1 MRILLVRPEQPLS
14 TRGLRHITVCE
25 PLELEYLA
33 AAVPGHEVRVLD
45 LLLGDDLQSSLIQ
58 FRPQLVGTT
67 CYINNV
73 PQAIEVCALVKAF
86 DPTIRTLLGGVHAVV
101 NPGDF
106 AHPAVD
112 IVVHG
117 EGMAVLRELVP
128 TMEAGDALDRVA
140 GICLNTSTGLKNTG
154 LRPFPAD
161 VAGFPMPDR
170 NVVKLHRDDYHYM
183 DIRPLAIMKTSWGC
197 PYACTFCYN
206 RELVGG
212 RYYARPAEAV
222 VAEIESLYAPHVFI
236 VDDVFF
242 CERRRALEIYDLIKA
257 RGIRKEYA
265 AYCRADFIVRNEDVL
280 RAWRDIGLRV
290 LRVGMEAINDG
301 ELRDYNKRISSE
313 CNLEAVEVCRRLG
326 LELSASFLIRPDY
339 GKRNFTRLRAYVLRT
354 GLTHVFLNPLTPLP
368 GTALHEQLKND
379 IIADH
384 RRMAPLWDFQHS
396 VLKPTKLSL
405 KSFYHQMGMTYLMA
419 VNPFRPRKL
428 VLRRFPPLSAVWKLI
443 RILWEVFRAHKD
455 HDLVA
460 NEDRLRGE
468 GESVTPR
475 AVTSEG
481 VAGVRMK
488 AGR

>member
-1 MRILLVRPEQPLS
+1 MRVLLVRPGQPSS

-33 AAVPGHEVRVLD
+33 AAVPEHEVRVLD
-45 LLLGDDLQSSLIQ
+45 LLLGDDLQSSLSQ

-86 DPTIRTLLGGVHAVV
+86 DPTITTLLGGVHAVL

-106 AHPAVD
+106 AHRVVD

-117 EGMAVLRELVP
+117 EGMAVLRELVS
-128 TMEAGDALDRVA
+128 TMEAGVPLARVA
-140 GICLNTSTGLKNTG
+140 GICLNAPAGFKNTG
-154 LRPFPAD
+154 LRPFPVN
-161 VAGFPMPDR
+161 VASFPMPDR
-170 NVVKLHRDDYHYM
+170 DVVKSHRDDYHYM

-212 RYYARPAEAV
+212 RYHTRPAEAV
-222 VAEIESLYAPHVFI
+222 VSEIESLYAPHVFI

-242 CERRRALEIYDLIKA
+242 CGRRRALLIHDLIKA
-257 RGIRKEYA
+257 RGICKEYA
-265 AYCRADFIVRNEDVL
+265 VYCRADFIVQHEDVL
-280 RAWRDIGLRV
+280 RAWREIGLRV
-290 LRVGMEAINDG
+290 LRVGMEAIHDR
-301 ELRDYNKRISSE
+301 ELQDYNKRISSE

-326 LELSASFLIRPDY
+326 LELSASFLLKPDY
-339 GKRNFTRLRAYVLRT
+339 GKQDFARLRRYIRQT

-368 GTALHEQLKND
+368 GTALHEQTKDD
-379 IIADH
+379 IIADY
-384 RRMAPLWDFQHS
+384 RRMAPLWDFQHA
-396 VLKPTKLSL
+396 VLKPAKLSL
-405 KSFYHQMGMTYLMA
+405 KSFYHQMGMAYLTA

-443 RILWEVFRAHKD
+443 RILWEVFRAHRD

-460 NEDRLRGE
+460 NEDRRRREAG
-468 GESVTPR
+468 SVKP
-475 AVTSEG
+475 
-481 VAGVRMK
+481 
-488 AGR
+488 